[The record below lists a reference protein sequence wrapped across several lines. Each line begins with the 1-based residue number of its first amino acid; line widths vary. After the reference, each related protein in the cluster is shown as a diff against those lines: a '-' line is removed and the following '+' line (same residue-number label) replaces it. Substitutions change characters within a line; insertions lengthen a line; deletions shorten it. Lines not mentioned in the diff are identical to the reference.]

1 MQNSREK
8 MITDLDNFRKNLL
21 KGGNAKNISK
31 ICAIVDTENPS
42 LKGIAGSGNW
52 KYNPTVIDHRGIDP
66 REFCKT
72 PEDYTK
78 YYRSLLSEEYIDS
91 LPDSFFIG
99 KNKEFIREDMAKL
112 RASIDRV
119 KDEATK
125 DKEFNDFDEPSFEE
139 EWNVDNCAE
148 VWSAR
153 DAILK
158 GARYDNF
165 IVRTENLSGGFA
177 KPCENC
183 RRTFFDFYNI
193 DK

>member
-1 MQNSREK
+1 
-8 MITDLDNFRKNLL
+8 
-21 KGGNAKNISK
+21 
-31 ICAIVDTENPS
+31 
-42 LKGIAGSGNW
+42 
-52 KYNPTVIDHRGIDP
+52 
-66 REFCKT
+66 
-72 PEDYTK
+72 
-78 YYRSLLSEEYIDS
+78 
-91 LPDSFFIG
+91 
-99 KNKEFIREDMAKL
+99 MAKL

-125 DKEFNDFDEPSFEE
+125 DEATKPNRYNEPSFEKD
-139 EWNVDNCAE
+139 WNVDNCAE

-165 IVRTENLSGGFA
+165 IVRTENLRGGFA

-183 RRTFFDFYNI
+183 SRTFLDFYNI

>member
-1 MQNSREK
+1 
-8 MITDLDNFRKNLL
+8 
-21 KGGNAKNISK
+21 
-31 ICAIVDTENPS
+31 
-42 LKGIAGSGNW
+42 
-52 KYNPTVIDHRGIDP
+52 
-66 REFCKT
+66 
-72 PEDYTK
+72 
-78 YYRSLLSEEYIDS
+78 
-91 LPDSFFIG
+91 
-99 KNKEFIREDMAKL
+99 MAKL